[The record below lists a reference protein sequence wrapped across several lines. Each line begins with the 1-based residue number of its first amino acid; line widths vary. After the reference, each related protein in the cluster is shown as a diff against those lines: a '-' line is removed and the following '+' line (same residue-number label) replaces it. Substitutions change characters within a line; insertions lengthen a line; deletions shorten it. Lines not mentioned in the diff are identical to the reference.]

1 VWVFGGG
8 LGVGCAGVCGGGGVC
23 LWGGFFLGGGGDLC
37 LSAEKD
43 GQLRAWAWL
52 GMENAMHR
60 LAKGG
65 SVSCIGLAK
74 VELGDG
80 AQAWRGGCKSR
91 TAY

>member
-1 VWVFGGG
+1 MRSSHGSWLDSTLT
-8 LGVGCAGVCGGGGVC
+8 LGVR
-23 LWGGFFLGGGGDLC
+23 FFWGGGGDLC